1 MINKL
6 MTLTAAAILAGCTL
20 GNPATADSAHTSKTP
35 QQEQAKAVFDQALA
49 AYRQQDYAAALPL
62 FRQAAAQ
69 GFFKAD
75 RYIGLAHLN
84 GYGTA
89 KDPAQAFA
97 AFTRASQQEDITG
110 QYWLGYCYEN
120 GIGTPKNLR
129 QAVYWYQKSAQRGD
143 HVSQPAIDALKRLGI
158 AVKQR

>member
-1 MINKL
+1 MPMKKWIAVCAL
-6 MTLTAAAILAGCTL
+6 ALAACAHQTSTAT
-20 GNPATADSAHTSKTP
+20 DSGETP
-35 QQEQAKAVFDQALA
+35 SAQHEQAKAVFDQGLA
-49 AYRQQDYAAALPL
+49 AYNAHDYATALPL

-75 RYIGLAHLN
+75 RYIGLAYLN
-84 GYGTA
+84 GYGVA

-97 AFTRASQQEDITG
+97 AFTRASEKDITG

-120 GIGTPKNLR
+120 GIGTAKDMR

-143 HVSQPAIDALKRLGI
+143 HVSQPAIDALQRLGI
-158 AVKQR
+158 AVAKQ

>member
-1 MINKL
+1 MKKWIAICAL
-6 MTLTAAAILAGCTL
+6 TLAACA
-20 GNPATADSAHTSKTP
+20 NPTPTATASDSRETP
-35 QQEQAKAVFDQALA
+35 SAQHEQAKAVFDQALA
-49 AYRQQDYAAALPL
+49 AYNTQDYATALPL

-75 RYIGLAHLN
+75 RYIGLAYLN
-84 GYGTA
+84 GLGVA
-89 KDPAQAFA
+89 QDSAQAFA
-97 AFTRASQQEDITG
+97 AFTRASDKDITG

-120 GIGTPKNLR
+120 GIGTTQDMQ

-158 AVKQR
+158 AVAKQ

>member
-1 MINKL
+1 MKKWIAVCALALAACANQ
-6 MTLTAAAILAGCTL
+6 TPTATGSREV
-20 GNPATADSAHTSKTP
+20 PSAQH
-35 QQEQAKAVFDQALA
+35 EQAKAVFDQALA
-49 AYRQQDYAAALPL
+49 AYNAQDYAAALPL

-75 RYIGLAHLN
+75 RYIGLAYLN
-84 GYGTA
+84 GYGVA

-97 AFTRASQQEDITG
+97 AFSRASGKDITG

-120 GIGTPKNLR
+120 GIGTAKDMR

-143 HVSQPAIDALKRLGI
+143 HVSQPAIDALQRLGI
-158 AVKQR
+158 AVVKQ